1 MFLTADEVE
10 TLTGYRK
17 PSAQIRWLR
26 ETKRYRF
33 EINGA
38 GHVVIARAWIE
49 GTPAASAHVVDMP
62 ARPNLRALPGR
73 G

>member
-1 MFLTADEVE
+1 MFLTAEELV

-26 ETKRYRF
+26 AHRYRYDVNGVGHPVVVREWIVGAKESTVF
-33 EINGA
+33 EP
-38 GHVVIARAWIE
+38 ARQ
-49 GTPAASAHVVDMP
+49 
-62 ARPNLRALPGR
+62 RPNLRALPGR